1 MSYNEIVQEKGL
13 EQYQDN
19 IFNKQEFCVLLCEWR
34 PVGLQIVPVLW
45 RKGIEALAGGGWREE
60 LLWVE
65 RPEEAPLQR

>member
-34 PVGLQIVPVLW
+34 PVGLQIVPVL
-45 RKGIEALAGGGWREE
+45 
-60 LLWVE
+60 
-65 RPEEAPLQR
+65 